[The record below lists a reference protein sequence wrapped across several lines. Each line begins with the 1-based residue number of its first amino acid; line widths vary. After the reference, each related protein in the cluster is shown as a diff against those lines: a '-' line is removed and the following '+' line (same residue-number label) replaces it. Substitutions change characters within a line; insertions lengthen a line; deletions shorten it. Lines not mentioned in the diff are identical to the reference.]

1 MIRTLSVGP
10 IQENV
15 YIVEA
20 EGQALLVVDP
30 GAEAERLIEEI
41 LASAE
46 RSHAPMVLVA
56 MTHGHL
62 DHVAALAGVLAGLAA
77 RGLVARTFAPEGD
90 RDYFGDRA
98 KATNERIF
106 KGIRAMAFFDQ
117 YWTPVPEADEYFGH
131 GFILP
136 GTDAVVL
143 HTPGHTPGSSCF
155 LVEGGSSLLTG
166 DTLFRDGRGRT
177 DGFDGDEGALLHSIQ
192 ERLCVLPDHV
202 QLWPGHGAQTTIG
215 REKRLYY

>member
-10 IQENV
+10 IEENV

-20 EGQALLVVDP
+20 EGQPLLVVDP
-30 GAEAERLIEEI
+30 GAEADRLIVEI
-41 LASAE
+41 LASVE
-46 RSHAPMVLVA
+46 RTGAPSVIVA

-62 DHVAALAGVLAGLAA
+62 DHVAALAGVLGGLAE
-77 RGLVARTFAPEGD
+77 RGVATRTFAPEED

-106 KGIRAMAFFDQ
+106 TGIRAMAFFNQ
-117 YWTPVPEADEYFGH
+117 FWTPVPEADEYFID
-131 GFILP
+131 GFVLP
-136 GTDAVVL
+136 GTDVVAL

-155 LVEGGSSLLTG
+155 LVEGGSSLIAG
-166 DTLFRDGRGRT
+166 DTMFRDGRGRT
-177 DGFDGDEGALLHSIQ
+177 DGFDGDEGAILHSIR

-202 QLWPGHGAQTTIG
+202 LLWPGHGGQTTIG